1 MRLTGYLVVIACA
14 TACGGRQETTE
25 RAAQPRRPA
34 RPVIARQPVAPAPE
48 PVQPAAPP
56 ASGEQQPGAYVP
68 SAADQVLVRR
78 MLDII
83 DQVAAVMDRQQNACD
98 RMAADLDLILQRNQD
113 LMVLGKQMKGN
124 TAREKWM
131 QDQLMERLNTA
142 LPRMMTG
149 FQKCQNDPSMQ
160 ALARKLAS

>member
-1 MRLTGYLVVIACA
+1 MRLTGYLLVIACA
-14 TACGGRQETTE
+14 AACGGRQETSE
-25 RAAQPRRPA
+25 RAAQPAPLRRARPA
-34 RPVIARQPVAPAPE
+34 VARQPVAPAPE
-48 PVQPAAPP
+48 PVPP
-56 ASGEQQPGAYVP
+56 ATGEQQLGAYLP

-113 LMVLGKQMKGN
+113 LMLLGKQMKGN
-124 TAREKWM
+124 TAREKWV